1 MTEPESINSKRLIAM
16 NSAVKYASL
25 VVINVL
31 TFFLTPYLIRTLG
44 PTLLGLKTLAFQAL
58 QFVGLAHTAMGIS
71 YERYAKLNYARGD
84 FDEMNSNL
92 SAGFLV
98 SAVSAFLFA
107 TGSALMAWHAD
118 TLFGLTPDLLPVAR
132 RVFILIGFTTAF
144 LILTGVW
151 ETPCFVTERFY
162 LLELGNLAC
171 SIVAAVAVVL
181 IFEYGRPSIVAWV
194 ILSNGSLVVWRLMFI
209 MPWARRILPAFHLQW
224 SLIRSSSQI
233 RELMAFGGLN
243 FLGGIG
249 YLLYYASD
257 SIIISNLQ
265 ELGPD
270 QIVFYNV
277 AQRWDPQIRMLVMA
291 FVGTTLPLMTSLVS
305 LRQTERLQSVFLR
318 GTRYSLLIGLLPA
331 GLLIGLAEPFLR
343 HWVGADFAR
352 VSAPVMQ
359 LLMVQFMLCLPERMA
374 YNVNIAY
381 GRMGGP
387 VAMALAGGLLNIVLS
402 IGLVKSFDLG
412 LTGVALG
419 SAAALLM
426 VSGYVVFYALRLMQL
441 SPLQW
446 LRQGCGRA
454 VLCLVPLIAVLLLL
468 RGWWYPANL
477 LAVFVQFGLVS
488 LAYGAGV
495 WGWGLTASERSQLLD
510 LVVRLAG
517 RMRGGTAHG

>member
-1 MTEPESINSKRLIAM
+1 MTEPEPINSRRLIAI
-16 NSAVKYASL
+16 NSAVKYVSL
-25 VVINVL
+25 VVINLL
-31 TFFLTPYLIRTLG
+31 TFFLTPFLIRTLG

-84 FDEMNSNL
+84 LQAMNSTL

-98 SAVSAFLFA
+98 SAVAAFLFA
-107 TGSALMAWHAD
+107 TGSALLAWHAD
-118 TLFGLTPDLLPVAR
+118 VLFGLPPDLLPVAR
-132 RVFILIGFTTAF
+132 RVFLLIGFTTAF

-162 LLELGNLAC
+162 LLELGNLVC
-171 SIVAAVAVVL
+171 SIGAAVAVVL
-181 IFEYGRPSIVAWV
+181 FFEYGEPSILTWV
-194 ILSNGSLVVWRLMFI
+194 LLSNGSLVLWRIFFI
-209 MPWARRILPAFHLQW
+209 MPWARRVLPAFRLSL
-224 SLIRSSSQI
+224 SLIRSSGQL

-243 FLGGIG
+243 FLGGVG

-257 SIIISNLQ
+257 SIIISNLR

-305 LRQTERLQSVFLR
+305 LKQSGRLHSVFLR
-318 GTRYSLLIGLLPA
+318 GTRYSLLIGLWPA
-331 GLLIGLAEPFLR
+331 ALLIGLAGPFLH
-343 HWVGADFAR
+343 HWVGADYAR

-387 VAMALAGGLLNIVLS
+387 VMIALVGGLLNIVLS
-402 IGLVKSFDLG
+402 IWLVKACGLGLV
-412 LTGVALG
+412 GVALG
-419 SAAALLM
+419 SAVALLV
-426 VSGYVVFYALRLMQL
+426 VSLYVTLHALRLMDL
-441 SPLQW
+441 SAGLW
-446 LRQGCGRA
+446 LREGCGRA
-454 VLCLVPLIAVLLLL
+454 AACVLPLAVVLLIL
-468 RGWWYPANL
+468 RLTWYPANL
-477 LAVFVQFGLVS
+477 LEVLIQFGLASMV
-488 LAYGAGV
+488 YGAGV
-495 WGWGLTASERSQLLD
+495 WLWGITSGERGQLLE
-510 LVVRLAG
+510 RLA
-517 RMRGGTAHG
+517 RFLRRADGGNKHG

>member
-1 MTEPESINSKRLIAM
+1 MTEPESIHSKQLIAI
-16 NSAVKYASL
+16 NSAVKYLSL
-25 VVINVL
+25 VVINIL

-71 YERYAKLNYARGD
+71 YERYAKLNFARGD
-84 FDEMNSNL
+84 LEEMNSNL

-107 TGSALMAWHAD
+107 TGSALLAWHAD
-118 TLFGLTPDLLPVAR
+118 TLFGLSPDLLPVAR
-132 RVFILIGFTTAF
+132 RVFMLIGFTTSF

-162 LLELGNLAC
+162 LLELGNLVC
-171 SIVAAVAVVL
+171 SLFAALAVVVV
-181 IFEYGRPSIVAWV
+181 FEYWRPSIVAWV
-194 ILSNGSLVVWRLMFI
+194 ILSNGSLVVWRLLFI
-209 MPWARRILPAFHLQW
+209 MPWAHRILPAFRLHG
-224 SLIRSSSQI
+224 SLIRSSGQI

-243 FLGGIG
+243 FVGGVG

-257 SIIISNLQ
+257 SILISNLR

-291 FVGTTLPLMTSLVS
+291 FVGTMLPLMTSLVS
-305 LRQTERLQSVFLR
+305 LKQTDRLHSVFLR
-318 GTRYSLLIGLLPA
+318 GTRYSLLIGNLPA
-331 GLLIGLAEPFLR
+331 LLLIGLAEPFLQ

-387 VAMALAGGLLNIVLS
+387 VVVALVGGCLNILLS
-402 IGLVKSFDLG
+402 IGLVKAFGMG
-412 LTGVALG
+412 LFGIALG
-419 SAAALLM
+419 SAAALLL
-426 VSGYVVFYALRLMQL
+426 VSYYAVLYALRLMGLNLGRWFQ
-441 SPLQW
+441 
-446 LRQGCGRA
+446 QGCGRA
-454 VLCLVPLIAVLLLL
+454 LLCMLPLVVTLILL
-468 RGWWYPANL
+468 RWLWEPANL
-477 LAVFVQFGLVS
+477 PIVFIQFGLAS
-488 LAYGAGV
+488 LVYGAGV
-495 WGWGLTASERSQLLD
+495 WAVGLNAFERAQLLD
-510 LVVRLAG
+510 QCGLLARRL
-517 RMRGGTAHG
+517 RGGTGHG